1 MTAAAE
7 EKAAVEPKAKA
18 KAGRAS
24 NAKKRKS
31 TEATVALTGNGC
43 KRQCPTLRVT
53 LDHRGAHSLGL
64 RVAGKDERTIS
75 AHPTGIAKEA
85 GLAMGDVIVSVNDV
99 KVKKNGRS
107 ATDLLRDRAP
117 SRPYT
122 TIEVRRHLPVER
134 VPLRRLDVE
143 RLDAVAAPAGERAR
157 PQKRTAEAEEDKEG
171 SAAGSS
177 SPAPKGEDLPL
188 YKKPRG
194 RTPRGM
200 RWDGTN
206 EAGHWVND
214 NTGSKDDPIDLCD

>member
-1 MTAAAE
+1 MKAAAE

-53 LDHRGAHSLGL
+53 LDHWGAHSLGL